1 MPDLIQATRS
11 YWRKLDELEAAYQ
24 RGEVSL
30 DEVDAR
36 VEMLMAEL
44 GEARRETW
52 QFFLAGLGRIW
63 QEQREVIMGLA
74 LIGLITYSWVATVSM

>member
-52 QFFLAGLGRIW
+52 QFFLAGLDRIW